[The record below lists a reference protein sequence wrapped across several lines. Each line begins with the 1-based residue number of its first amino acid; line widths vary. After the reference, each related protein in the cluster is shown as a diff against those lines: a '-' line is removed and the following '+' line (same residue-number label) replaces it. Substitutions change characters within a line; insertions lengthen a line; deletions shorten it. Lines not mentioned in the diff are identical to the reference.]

1 MRGVN
6 YFPRETPWSGL
17 WTKTPADIWDKDMAL
32 YEIVLAGAEQRQAA
46 GVLAWCLHDYPI
58 KNPNE
63 SHFGLVRADGTLK
76 PAALVLRNVYSHWSD
91 P

>member
-1 MRGVN
+1 
-6 YFPRETPWSGL
+6 
-17 WTKTPADIWDKDMAL
+17 
-32 YEIVLAGAEQRQAA
+32 VLVAAAKERVA

-63 SHFGLVRADGTLK
+63 SHFGLLRADGSLK
-76 PAALVLRNVYSHWSD
+76 PAALVLRDTYSHWSQ